1 MSGFYA
7 LFNIAI
13 DVFICVVSTLSV
25 PDVDRCCLFFCE
37 GTFSSLATHPLLDSK
52 IADQFAGKLVSDLAL
67 SVNP

>member
-13 DVFICVVSTLSV
+13 DVFICVVSTLC
-25 PDVDRCCLFFCE
+25 PMLIDVAFFCE